1 MLPAKQKTDKRINI
15 SLEFKIMNK
24 LFCSLLIAICLA
36 WLTTGCASI
45 QPGITT
51 QSPMV
56 DMKGLKKFYVARD
69 DEAGVQ
75 DEKHLKTLRAVQEAL
90 TGHGFPATSGLQS
103 AMPADTDCK
112 VIIHDKWFWDLEWYL
127 LYLDIKFYDA
137 RSGKLLASG
146 HDCRS
151 APVTRRDLDFMANE
165 LIEAV
170 FPASVGG
177 TKPKPHNTT
186 KKTRINHEFSLYYP
200 VRSKHCLLGG
210 LPRL

>member
-1 MLPAKQKTDKRINI
+1 MK
-15 SLEFKIMNK
+15 K
-24 LFCSLLIAICLA
+24 LFGPLLIAIGLV

-69 DEAGVQ
+69 DEAGAQ
-75 DEKHLKTLRAVQEAL
+75 DEKHLKTLHAVQSAL
-90 TGHGFPATSGLQS
+90 TEHGMPATSGLLS
-103 AMPADTDCK
+103 AMPADTECK
-112 VIIHDKWFWDLEWYL
+112 VIIHDKWFWDTYWYL

-151 APVTRRDLDFMANE
+151 APVTRRDPEFMANE

-177 TKPKPHNTT
+177 TKP
-186 KKTRINHEFSLYYP
+186 
-200 VRSKHCLLGG
+200 
-210 LPRL
+210 